1 MSELNESSVEETIR
15 SAADNTPPTELEKES
30 ILASLRRKIVV
41 EDTGV
46 RSQARHRSRRLAA
59 IVAFGTIPVL
69 AVLVIFVVAL
79 REQQDSL
86 SEALGRLATSANTD
100 TALEGEDVV
109 LYRTLEI
116 FAVNQL
122 SGGVSNDRTDG
133 ELVEEREIWAS
144 AFGEIHERLVQQ
156 ESVAVSAVYQETL
169 SSIGIGASGDLL
181 GLVERDSVL
190 EGLEIP
196 TDRESLASGLG
207 PAIDATSRRE
217 RVDPVIVILQLIR
230 DAGVFGDLR
239 SAAIV
244 SLQAYDVQLLE
255 TNQDG
260 SAHFEHVRN
269 DGAVHRFVLSSDGQ
283 ISSESISIQGEEETA
298 NGSGNPTQLL
308 LFYSKPVPT
317 DGAGVAQ

>member
-15 SAADNTPPTELEKES
+15 SVADSTPPTELEKES

-100 TALEGEDVV
+100 TAVEGEDVV

-122 SGGVSNDRTDG
+122 SGGVSD
-133 ELVEEREIWAS
+133 LVEEREIWAS

-156 ESVAVSAVYQETL
+156 GSVAVSAVYQETL

-217 RVDPVIVILQLIR
+217 GVDPVIVILQLIR

-260 SAHFEHVRN
+260 SAHFEHVQN

-317 DGAGVAQ
+317 DGTGVAQ